1 MTTIRLRGRR
11 EKGYILLL
19 SPRPIDDKIKATF
32 DRDSKSSRN
41 ILQRLCYALTISIL
55 FFSFF
60 FFLNSRCPVT
70 AAFSIAQIPRGNTG
84 GETWNLVARSG
95 KRSTTRTS
103 LLRYLS
109 IFHFEFYSIIGGV
122 RARSPRQQLAEI
134 DYRKYWTRSW
144 QVHRWWSNRHLQ
156 FAATASFHLLNE
168 YLRDNLSYAFEITV
182 EYKILPRWIWSN
194 LDVSKFPRSRCRCS
208 RSSFLSLSLIL
219 FRFHRFISQRR
230 LMNVSRSG
238 AIKTSEDNAIH
249 PRSRDPLPHG
259 PFVPPCRSFL
269 GSLPPFIA
277 NSVARKGEKRKNRA
291 EMRRNRATGNISKWN
306 IL

>member
-41 ILQRLCYALTISIL
+41 IPQRLCYALTISIL
-55 FFSFF
+55 SFSF
-60 FFLNSRCPVT
+60 LS
-70 AAFSIAQIPRGNTG
+70 FSSTHVAPWPPLFRLHKFHVETLG

-122 RARSPRQQLAEI
+122 RARSPRQLAEI
-134 DYRKYWTRSW
+134 DYCKYWTRSW

-168 YLRDNLSYAFEITV
+168 YLKDNLSYAFEITV
-182 EYKILPRWIWSN
+182 EYKILPWWIWSRRF
-194 LDVSKFPRSRCRCS
+194 KI
-208 RSSFLSLSLIL
+208 SSIEAQVLEKLFFLSRWSRFDFIVLSV
-219 FRFHRFISQRR
+219 
-230 LMNVSRSG
+230 NV
-238 AIKTSEDNAIH
+238 DWWMCH
-249 PRSRDPLPHG
+249 DL
-259 PFVPPCRSFL
+259 
-269 GSLPPFIA
+269 
-277 NSVARKGEKRKNRA
+277 AR
-291 EMRRNRATGNISKWN
+291 
-306 IL
+306 